1 MLKAGVLMSA
11 ESVQSCLYLIH
22 SISPSLSEREK
33 RIADF
38 ILTDPARAVHLSMED
53 LALAA
58 NVSISSLVRFVKK
71 LGFKG
76 YQQFRIVLASEA
88 LAPEARI
95 YEAVVEQGEDP
106 VNLAFSSA
114 QKALQLTAS
123 MINPKDLADLAA
135 RIVQVQTVY
144 LFGLGGSAVVA
155 KDAMHK
161 LVRTGIQ
168 CMNAEDFHLQLM
180 MASQMT
186 PQDVAVVIS
195 HTGANKDTLRIAET
209 IKASEAFLALSP
221 PIRARPFLAWPIC
234 DLFLH
239 PQAVKLFRKPFRQ
252 GLRSLP

>member
-1 MLKAGVLMSA
+1 MSA

-186 PQDVAVVIS
+186 PQDVC
-195 HTGANKDTLRIAET
+195 GG
-209 IKASEAFLALSP
+209 LSP
-221 PIRARPFLAWPIC
+221 TQ
-234 DLFLH
+234 D
-239 PQAVKLFRKPFRQ
+239 Q
-252 GLRSLP
+252 

>member
-1 MLKAGVLMSA
+1 MST
-11 ESVQSCLYLIH
+11 ESAQSCLYLIH

-114 QKALQLTAS
+114 QRHYSL
-123 MINPKDLADLAA
+123 
-135 RIVQVQTVY
+135 
-144 LFGLGGSAVVA
+144 
-155 KDAMHK
+155 
-161 LVRTGIQ
+161 
-168 CMNAEDFHLQLM
+168 
-180 MASQMT
+180 
-186 PQDVAVVIS
+186 
-195 HTGANKDTLRIAET
+195 LR
-209 IKASEAFLALSP
+209 
-221 PIRARPFLAWPIC
+221 
-234 DLFLH
+234 
-239 PQAVKLFRKPFRQ
+239 Q
-252 GLRSLP
+252 